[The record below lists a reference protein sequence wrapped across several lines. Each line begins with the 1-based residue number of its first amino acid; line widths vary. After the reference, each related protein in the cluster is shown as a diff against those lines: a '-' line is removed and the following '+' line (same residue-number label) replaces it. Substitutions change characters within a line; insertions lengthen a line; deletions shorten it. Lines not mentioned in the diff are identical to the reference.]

1 METSNLTLLILY
13 LAIPSLLIS
22 AVQQILSWRKKT
34 TSTTISLV
42 GSSGKNLKKFPGPR
56 QFPLVGRI
64 HDLPRFGLWL
74 KFKEWADEYGPI
86 YTTSVPDATFI
97 IVSDEKIAEELLVK
111 RGHIYSG
118 RPQIRSLIGH
128 KEGVVYSALMDRHDT
143 WKLQRKW
150 CHAAMA
156 HAHRSHF
163 YGHIESE
170 TRRFLILLLLSP
182 DQFLDHTREFCGRV
196 MSRLAW
202 DDATQGRLNGESA
215 DKTLHCMS
223 VSGPIT
229 NTMTP
234 LWGLPGVINPW
245 YRYEV
250 QRERELRGWWLGLF
264 RRAKERMRRGELPG
278 DTWAYRYF
286 EQVLNETAPVT
297 PGDARVP
304 GPDVSG
310 SKPKTQEGG
319 RGGKG
324 EGKEEVF
331 EKKDALDQPEKDET
345 FASCMIGFLNL
356 VGVVT
361 ISGPLKF
368 FEMAMALHP
377 EWQRKAQAEIDEVCG
392 DRMPTI
398 ADFEKLPILRA
409 CLKET
414 VRWRSGVPLG
424 VPHQAERDDEYRGVK
439 IKKGTIVL
447 ACEWTINRNPIKYP
461 SPETYNPARY
471 LDPSYPTF
479 QAPLTRYPNF
489 REGSSMHSFGW
500 GRRTCLGQN
509 IVDDEMFVFGAALLW
524 AFDVTPKTCPVT
536 GREVPIDTM
545 KTNSHVILEPV
556 DFELGFRVREGKR
569 ERVLEGGKEFFG
581 KV

>member
-1 METSNLTLLILY
+1 MAAAY
-13 LAIPSLLIS
+13 
-22 AVQQILSWRKKT
+22 
-34 TSTTISLV
+34 
-42 GSSGKNLKKFPGPR
+42 KN
-56 QFPLVGRI
+56 
-64 HDLPRFGLWL
+64 
-74 KFKEWADEYGPI
+74 
-86 YTTSVPDATFI
+86 
-97 IVSDEKIAEELLVK
+97 
-111 RGHIYSG
+111 
-118 RPQIRSLIGH
+118 
-128 KEGVVYSALMDRHDT
+128 
-143 WKLQRKW
+143 
-150 CHAAMA
+150 
-156 HAHRSHF
+156 HF
-163 YGHIESE
+163 YGHVESE
-170 TRRFLILLLLSP
+170 MRRFLVMLLFDP
-182 DQFLDHTREFCGRV
+182 DRFLDHTREYCGRV

-234 LWGLPGVINPW
+234 LWNLPAAINPW
-245 YRYEV
+245 YKYEV
-250 QRERELRGWWLGLF
+250 KREAELRQWWLSLF
-264 RRAKERMRRGELPG
+264 RNAKERMRKGELPS

-286 EQVLNETAPVT
+286 EQMMQDTAPAT
-297 PGDARVP
+297 PATARTP
-304 GPDVSG
+304 GPDQTVEEAA
-310 SKPKTQEGG
+310 KTAAQDA
-319 RGGKG
+319 
-324 EGKEEVF
+324 VPF
-331 EKKDALDQPEKDET
+331 EKKDVLDQPEKDEI

-398 ADFEKLPILRA
+398 KDFEKLPILRA

-424 VPHQAERDDEYRGVK
+424 VPHQAERDDEFRGVK

-447 ACEWTINRNPIKYP
+447 ACEWYVPFLPSFLISPTNPLQRSINRNPHKYP
-461 SPETYNPARY
+461 DPETYNPARY

-524 AFDVTPKTCPVT
+524 AFNVTPKTCPVT
-536 GREVPIDTM
+536 GKEVPIDTQ
-545 KTNSHVILEPV
+545 KTNSHVILEPI
-556 DFELGFRVREGKR
+556 DFQLGFKVREGKR
-569 ERVLEGGKEFFG
+569 ELVLEGGKEFVG
-581 KV
+581 RV

>member
-22 AVQQILSWRKKT
+22 AVQQILSWRKK
-34 TSTTISLV
+34 SSLV
-42 GSSGKNLKKFPGPR
+42 GGSSGGKVNKFPGPR
-56 QFPLVGRI
+56 QFPVVGRI
-64 HDLPRFGLWL
+64 HDLPRFSLWL
-74 KFKEWADEYGPI
+74 KFKEWADEFGPI

-97 IVSDEKIAEELLVK
+97 ILSDEKIAEELLVK

-150 CHAAMA
+150 AHAAMA
-156 HAHRSHF
+156 AAYKNHF
-163 YGHIESE
+163 YGHVESE
-170 TRRFLILLLLSP
+170 MRRFLVMILFDP
-182 DQFLDHTREFCGRV
+182 DRFLDHTREYCGRV

-202 DDATQGRLNGESA
+202 DDATQGRLNGDSA

-234 LWGLPGVINPW
+234 LWSLPAAINPW
-245 YRYEV
+245 YKYEV
-250 QRERELRGWWLGLF
+250 QREAELRQWWLGLF
-264 RRAKERMRRGELPG
+264 RKAKERMRKGELPS

-286 EQVLNETAPVT
+286 EQVMQDTAPAT
-297 PGDARVP
+297 PDTARTP
-304 GPDVSG
+304 GPDVRNAEKAPS
-310 SKPKTQEGG
+310 TAAT
-319 RGGKG
+319 
-324 EGKEEVF
+324 EEVY
-331 EKKDALDQPEKDET
+331 EKKDTLDQPEKDET

-368 FEMAMALHP
+368 FQMAMALHP

-398 ADFEKLPILRA
+398 KDFEKLPTLRA

-424 VPHQAERDDEYRGVK
+424 VPHQAERDDEYMGVK

-447 ACEWTINRNPIKYP
+447 ACEWSINRNPQKYP
-461 SPETYNPARY
+461 DPETYNPARY

-524 AFDVTPKTCPVT
+524 AFDVAPKICPVT
-536 GREVPIDTM
+536 GKQVPIDSQ

-556 DFELGFRVREGKR
+556 GFQLGFKVREGKR
-569 ERVLEGGKEFFG
+569 GLVLENGKEFFG